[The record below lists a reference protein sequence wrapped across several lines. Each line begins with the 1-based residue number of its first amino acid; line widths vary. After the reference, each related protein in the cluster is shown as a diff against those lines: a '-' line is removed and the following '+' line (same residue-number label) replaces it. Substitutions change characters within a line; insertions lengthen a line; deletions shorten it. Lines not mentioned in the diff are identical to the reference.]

1 MTDFRISYYLQEE
14 SIMKRKWSTI
24 FLFLSALFIF
34 ASCGITQE
42 LDESLASTK
51 DLTSLI
57 GQQEALINDLL
68 KTVEKIQPS
77 FEKDIDIQP
86 KTGLFQKEEGDLY
99 KNFTKRQE
107 LLKEL
112 TKGQKQIK
120 QYQKEFKRISDKKAV
135 DVDNDKLKLISS
147 SLNIIHNN
155 YDSLVLYMNT
165 GFEQE
170 ETLYNNLPVDNLGE
184 QASIINRTYGSVTMV
199 AEEAVSNME
208 YTKSLIKQYE
218 KEFAPKK

>member
-1 MTDFRISYYLQEE
+1 
-14 SIMKRKWSTI
+14 MKHKWSAI
-24 FLFLSALFIF
+24 FLFLSTLLIF
-34 ASCGITQE
+34 TSCGITQE
-42 LDESLASTK
+42 LDESLASAK
-51 DLTSLI
+51 DLTSVI

-77 FEKDIDIQP
+77 FEKDMDIAP
-86 KTGLFQKEEGDLY
+86 ETGLFQKEEGDLF
-99 KNFTKRQE
+99 KNFNKRQE

-112 TKGQKQIK
+112 SKGQKQIK
-120 QYQKEFKRISDKKAV
+120 QYQKEFKRISDKEAV

-170 ETLYNNLPVDNLGE
+170 EALYSNLPVDNLSG
-184 QASIINRTYGSVTMV
+184 QASVINRTYGSVTMV

-218 KEFAPKK
+218 KEATPKK